1 MESRCEG
8 VPLRGVPF
16 PVPVAGI
23 VRGRDAAD
31 EAYMDVLAAVP
42 ATGTGNGTPLDRVCA
57 KQGQSRRMSHPR
69 LSIST

>member
-1 MESRCEG
+1 MTSRREG

-42 ATGTGNGTPLDRVCA
+42 ATGTGNGALLKPAAAVMCRTH
-57 KQGQSRRMSHPR
+57 SR